1 MNILAHTKYGV
12 FRTSQVE
19 YDEERYMRISEFLEG
34 LSELEYLQ
42 LQTDDGD
49 VYLSKELIADSLF
62 ILQK

>member
-1 MNILAHTKYGV
+1 MNILAHTRYGV

-19 YDEERYMRISEFLEG
+19 YDEEGYTRISQFLEG

-42 LQTDDGD
+42 LETDGGD
-49 VYLSKELIADSLF
+49 VYFSKELIADSLF

>member
-19 YDEERYMRISEFLEG
+19 YDEEGYMRISEFLEG
-34 LSELEYLQ
+34 LSELDYLQ
-42 LQTDDGD
+42 LETDGGD
-49 VYLSKELIADSLF
+49 VYFSKELIADSLF